1 MANVNTKTKRR
12 LKNALLTFGV
22 LGIMIPLSGC
32 QAASD
37 LFNPDTYS
45 WNYNREPWE
54 KNFKRTKPSKSK
66 NIANDY

>member
-1 MANVNTKTKRR
+1 VKKITKRKI
-12 LKNALLTFGV
+12 KNILLAFMALS
-22 LGIMIPLSGC
+22 IMIPLSGC

-45 WNYNREPWE
+45 FNYNKEPWE
-54 KNFKRTKPSKSK
+54 KNFKRNKTPKTK

>member
-1 MANVNTKTKRR
+1 MIKLTKQKIQSIFLT
-12 LKNALLTFGV
+12 LLVFGI
-22 LGIMIPLSGC
+22 LIPLTGC

-45 WNYNREPWE
+45 WNYNKEPWE
-54 KNFKRTKPSKSK
+54 KNFKRNKPSKSK

>member
-1 MANVNTKTKRR
+1 MA
-12 LKNALLTFGV
+12 LS
-22 LGIMIPLSGC
+22 IMIPLSGC

-45 WNYNREPWE
+45 FNYNKEPWE
-54 KNFKRTKPSKSK
+54 KNFKRNKTPKTK

>member
-1 MANVNTKTKRR
+1 MKKIIKRKI
-12 LKNALLTFGV
+12 KNIILTFMV
-22 LGIMIPLSGC
+22 LGIMIALSGC

-45 WNYNREPWE
+45 LNYNKEPWE
-54 KNFKRTKPSKSK
+54 KNFKRNKAQKTK

>member
-1 MANVNTKTKRR
+1 MDKANLRIRRKVKNT
-12 LKNALLTFGV
+12 LLTVVV
-22 LGIMIPLSGC
+22 LGILIISTGC

-37 LFNPDTYS
+37 LFNPNTYS
-45 WNYNREPWE
+45 WNYNKEPWE